1 MRYLLDTNICIYL
14 IKRKP
19 PSVIVRLSTPAI
31 EEVAISSITIA
42 ELQYGIYKSRYP
54 ERNCTALLEFLL
66 PFALLN
72 FDQDAAREYGMV
84 RTQVEL
90 QGTPIG
96 AMDMLIAA
104 HARSQSL
111 IMVTNN
117 VQEFQRVEDLT
128 VENWSSY

>member
-19 PSVIVRLSTPAI
+19 PSVIERLSTLAI

-42 ELQYGIYKSRYP
+42 ELQYGIYKSQYP
-54 ERNCTALLEFLL
+54 ERNRTALLEFLL
-66 PFALLN
+66 PFALLD

-84 RTQVEL
+84 RTQVES

-128 VENWSSY
+128 VENWSS